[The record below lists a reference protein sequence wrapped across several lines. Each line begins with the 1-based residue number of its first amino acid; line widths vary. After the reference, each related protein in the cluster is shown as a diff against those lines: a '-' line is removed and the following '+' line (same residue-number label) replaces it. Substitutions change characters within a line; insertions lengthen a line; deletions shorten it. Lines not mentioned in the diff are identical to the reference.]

1 MYDLVLVQVSF
12 ADVSFGKNVIIFG
25 ADMVA
30 SVHTD
35 NTFNDLSNKVSLP
48 NKTEDSNLSMLNII
62 TGIDESRT
70 LTKHVSCQCKCKF
83 DGRRYNL
90 NYWQNNENANM
101 SVKNI
106 MYVQKIML
114 SILLHVLVKNENL
127 YG

>member
-35 NTFNDLSNKVSLP
+35 NTFNDLSNKVSPP

-90 NYWQNNENANM
+90 NYWQNSENANV
-101 SVKNI
+101 SVKSI

>member
-35 NTFNDLSNKVSLP
+35 NTFNDLSNKVSPP

-90 NYWQNNENANM
+90 NYWQNNENANV

>member
-90 NYWQNNENANM
+90 NYWKNNENANV

>member
-35 NTFNDLSNKVSLP
+35 NTFNDLSNKVSPP

-90 NYWQNNENANM
+90 NYWQNNENAKV

>member
-90 NYWQNNENANM
+90 NYWQNNENANV
-101 SVKNI
+101 SVKSI

-114 SILLHVLVKNENL
+114 
-127 YG
+127 

>member
-70 LTKHVSCQCKCKF
+70 LTNHVSCQCKCKF

-90 NYWQNNENANM
+90 NYWQNNENANV

>member
-48 NKTEDSNLSMLNII
+48 NKTEDSNLSMLNIL

-90 NYWQNNENANM
+90 NYWQNNENANV

>member
-70 LTKHVSCQCKCKF
+70 LTKHVSCRCKCKF

-90 NYWQNNENANM
+90 NYWQNNENANV

>member
-90 NYWQNNENANM
+90 NYWQNNENAKV

>member
-1 MYDLVLVQVSF
+1 
-12 ADVSFGKNVIIFG
+12 
-25 ADMVA
+25 MVA

-90 NYWQNNENANM
+90 NYWQNNENANV

>member
-90 NYWQNNENANM
+90 NYWQNNENANV

>member
-90 NYWQNNENANM
+90 NYWQNSENANV
-101 SVKNI
+101 SVKSI

>member
-62 TGIDESRT
+62 TGIDESRK
-70 LTKHVSCQCKCKF
+70 LTNHVSCQCKCKF

-90 NYWQNNENANM
+90 NYWQNNENANV

>member
-1 MYDLVLVQVSF
+1 
-12 ADVSFGKNVIIFG
+12 
-25 ADMVA
+25 MVV

-62 TGIDESRT
+62 TGIYESRT

-90 NYWQNNENANM
+90 NYWQNNENANV

-114 SILLHVLVKNENL
+114 
-127 YG
+127 

>member
-1 MYDLVLVQVSF
+1 
-12 ADVSFGKNVIIFG
+12 
-25 ADMVA
+25 MVA

-35 NTFNDLSNKVSLP
+35 NTFNDLSNKVSPP

-90 NYWQNNENANM
+90 NYWQNNENANV

>member
-35 NTFNDLSNKVSLP
+35 NTFNDLSNKVSP
-48 NKTEDSNLSMLNII
+48 PSKTEDSNLSMLNII

-90 NYWQNNENANM
+90 NYWQNNENANV

>member
-35 NTFNDLSNKVSLP
+35 NTFNDLSNKVSPP

-90 NYWQNNENANM
+90 NYWQNDENANV

>member
-35 NTFNDLSNKVSLP
+35 NTFNDLSNKVSPP

-70 LTKHVSCQCKCKF
+70 LTKHVSCRCKCKF

-90 NYWQNNENANM
+90 NYWQNNENANV